1 MSETEA
7 NWKKLWRSSTSYEKA
22 KIECLATKAGSKTEQ
37 EIQQLLQQPN
47 SNGDGVNQEG
57 CNLQMLYLMGKNMSA
72 SRMVTF
78 VHIGFHLAQFL

>member
-1 MSETEA
+1 MPRYQS
-7 NWKKLWRSSTSYEKA
+7 R
-22 KIECLATKAGSKTEQ
+22 
-37 EIQQLLQQPN
+37 QQNRTRNPTLGTLLQQPN
-47 SNGDGVNQEG
+47 SSGDRGNHEG